1 MFRTGLL
8 LFSLFIVM
16 AATGQPARYGA
27 ANIHAHND
35 YDHNIPFTQAYGL
48 QLGSIEADV
57 HLIRDTLFVAH
68 SSRELKRNVLFG
80 SSYLAPLANGVRTL
94 KGRVYADSLRQLQL
108 LVDIK
113 TDSLETLEAVIRA
126 VKEFPELTGTSSLH
140 IVITG
145 RQPEPRFFDRYPS
158 WISFDGRIDDPR
170 YTRNTA
176 KIALFSADFS
186 KYSKWKGDGPIP
198 ESDLPRIREAI
209 RLAHSLHRP
218 FRFWGVPDNPL
229 TWQTMMDL
237 GVDYINTDQ
246 IARAAAFLVPGISK
260 P

>member
-8 LFSLFIVM
+8 LMNIFVAFT
-16 AATGQPARYGA
+16 ATAQPARYGT

-35 YDHNIPFTQAYGL
+35 YDHNVPFTQAYGL

-80 SSYLAPLANGVRTL
+80 SSYLQPLANGIRAL
-94 KGRVYADSLRQLQL
+94 GGRVYADSLQQLQL

-113 TDSLETLEAVIRA
+113 TDSLQTLDAVIRA
-126 VKEFPELTGTSSLH
+126 VNQFPGLAGTPTLH

-145 RQPEPRFFDRYPS
+145 RQPEPRYFDNYPS

-170 YTRNTA
+170 YTNNTGR
-176 KIALFSADFS
+176 IALFSADFS
-186 KYSKWKGDGPIP
+186 KYSKWDGNGPIP
-198 ESDLPRIREAI
+198 EADLPGIRKAI

-218 FRFWGVPDNPL
+218 FRFWGVPDNPFV
-229 TWQTMMDL
+229 WQAMMDL

-246 IARAAAFLVPGISK
+246 IARAAAFLVPAK